1 MRGGMR
7 MPPASQWIFGPFRLD
22 PGNACLWRVG
32 ERIPLPPTAFAV
44 LHYLVTHAG
53 ALVTKDELFDAIW
66 ADTVVSEAVLKVR
79 LGEVR
84 KALGET
90 ARAPRCIATVHRR
103 GYRFV
108 APVTRLD
115 ASPVAAT
122 APTLLLPTPAL
133 PASPPPLPWLV
144 GREGELAQLQQLWAQ
159 ARQGQ
164 RQVVFLTGEA
174 GIGKTTL
181 VDAFVA
187 QVAATEAVWL
197 GQGQCIEQYGAGEA
211 YLPVLEALGR
221 LCRAPGADQLLTL
234 LRTHAPT
241 WLVQMPWV

>member
-1 MRGGMR
+1 

-22 PGNACLWRVG
+22 PRNACLWRGAELV
-32 ERIPLPPTAFAV
+32 PLPPTAFAL

-53 ALVTKDELFDAIW
+53 QLVTKDELFAAIW
-66 ADTVVSEAVLKVR
+66 PETVVSEAVLKVR
-79 LGEVR
+79 MGEVR

-115 ASPVAAT
+115 AAPEAAAAARAPSGPPHSPT
-122 APTLLLPTPAL
+122 APLLLLPT
-133 PASPPPLPWLV
+133 SPLPDSPTRLPQLV
-144 GREGELAQLQQLWAQ
+144 GREGELAQLQQWWAQ

-164 RQVVFLTGEA
+164 RQVIFLTGEA

-187 QVAATEAVWL
+187 QVAAAEAVWL

-211 YLPVLEALGR
+211 YLPVLEALGGSATPR
-221 LCRAPGADQLLTL
+221 E
-234 LRTHAPT
+234 RTIS
-241 WLVQMPWV
+241 

>member
-1 MRGGMR
+1 ML

-22 PGNACLWRVG
+22 PRNACLWRGV
-32 ERIPLPPTAFAV
+32 EIVPLPPTAFAL

-53 ALVTKDELFDAIW
+53 QLVTKDELFEAIW
-66 ADTVVSEAVLKVR
+66 SETVVSEAVLKVR
-79 LGEVR
+79 MGEVR

-90 ARAPRCIATVHRR
+90 AREQRCIATVHRR

-115 ASPVAAT
+115 VSSRAAVTARDPSGPPLSPT
-122 APTLLLPTPAL
+122 APPLLLPTL
-133 PASPPPLPWLV
+133 PLPDSPTPLPRLV
-144 GREGELAQLQQLWAQ
+144 GREGELAQLQQWWAQ

-187 QVAATEAVWL
+187 HVGAAEEVWL
-197 GQGQCIEQYGAGEA
+197 GQGQCIEQYGAGE
-211 YLPVLEALGR
+211 
-221 LCRAPGADQLLTL
+221 D
-234 LRTHAPT
+234 
-241 WLVQMPWV
+241 

>member
-1 MRGGMR
+1 

-22 PGNACLWRVG
+22 PRNACLWRGAEIV
-32 ERIPLPPTAFAV
+32 PLPPTAFAL

-53 ALVTKDELFDAIW
+53 QLVTKDGLIEAIW
-66 ADTVVSEAVLKVR
+66 PETVVSEAVLKVR
-79 LGEVR
+79 MGEVR

-90 ARAPRCIATVHRR
+90 AREQRCIATVHRR

-108 APVTRLD
+108 APVTKMD
-115 ASPVAAT
+115 VSPGAAAAARDPSGPLRSPT
-122 APTLLLPTPAL
+122 APTLLLPTP
-133 PASPPPLPWLV
+133 PLPEAPSPLPQLV
-144 GREGELAQLQQLWAQ
+144 GREGELAQLQQWWTL
-159 ARQGQ
+159 ARQGR

-181 VDAFVA
+181 VDTFVA
-187 QVAATEAVWL
+187 QVMTTEEVWL

-221 LCRAPGADQLLTL
+221 LSATPRDRPIS
-234 LRTHAPT
+234 
-241 WLVQMPWV
+241 